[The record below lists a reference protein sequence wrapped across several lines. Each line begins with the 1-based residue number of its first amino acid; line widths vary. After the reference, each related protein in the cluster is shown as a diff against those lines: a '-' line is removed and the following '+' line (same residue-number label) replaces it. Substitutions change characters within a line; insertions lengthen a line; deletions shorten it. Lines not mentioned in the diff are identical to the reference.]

1 MSEVLVQK
9 SESGLLDTIGKFCM
23 DLILGDFEENP
34 SNAAM
39 VVNGL
44 VQLIPIAGQVLAAR
58 DVCGMIFRIS
68 RIGPAK
74 CGKNE
79 WMELAIAAFGCIP
92 EVGALFKTIVK
103 PLWRGSA
110 ALKGSVRG
118 QAFISAMLGKSK
130 GAAIT
135 FIKTFNWAGH
145 TQAAIQQVDQGL
157 TLCDQFLA
165 YLEQEHWWE
174 PAALQGL
181 AHDMRPQ
188 LKGLSGPLRTGLR
201 EGTEALREFL
211 ITLLGEDGY
220 AVAQAAAAAATTS
233 SGGGRGGA
241 AAPASHARTA
251 PATSRA
257 KKSAK
262 PAEEQKKSHDHTA
275 ETNRQNAE
283 PGGGPKTIARRITRA
298 AWAEIG
304 SRYKGLLGEHMAHYH
319 HMKLH
324 APGSWPHGTV
334 KDQHPNAR
342 WTGEKKLVTEQGK
355 EATPTELVPE
365 HLVRINQSGVDGVWA
380 LGNKTYHFV
389 EAKANESAGAMFG
402 QGASD
407 WKELAKEEPPAST
420 EAKPKGKGA
429 KGKSTT
435 PRQPKKLRPP
445 PGMTE
450 RQVALWCMLSQPK
463 KGLQMSRPWAR
474 GSVKLSMWSGNEAN
488 RWVYV
493 YFAISGS
500 SPPRDYTPAAGGP
513 LKKEMAPGMPE
524 HAAASLEVARR
535 AVAGGDLYDL
545 ALHDQHKADHTPSDV
560 FTVEEIDEVA
570 ERYDNQVKA
579 LAAKPPASTPQ
590 TQQPKPQS
598 TPSTSRQRKKK

>member
-9 SESGLLDTIGKFCM
+9 SEGGLLDTIGKFCM

-44 VQLIPIAGQVLAAR
+44 IQLIPIAGQVLAAR

-92 EVGALFKTIVK
+92 EVGALFKSIVK

-188 LKGLSGPLRTGLR
+188 LKGLSGPLHTGLR

-211 ITLLGEDGY
+211 VTLLGEDGY
-220 AVAQAAAAAATTS
+220 AVAQAAAAAASTS
-233 SGGGRGGA
+233 SRGARGGA
-241 AAPASHARTA
+241 TPTSHARAAPATPH
-251 PATSRA
+251 A

-262 PAEEQKKSHDHTA
+262 PAEEQNKQHDPAAT
-275 ETNRQNAE
+275 TRRQNAE
-283 PGGGPKTIARRITRA
+283 AGGGPKTIARRITRA

-324 APGSWPHGTV
+324 APGSWPHGAV
-334 KDQHPNAR
+334 KEQHPNAR

-407 WKELAKEEPPAST
+407 WKELAKEEPPASA
-420 EAKPKGKGA
+420 EAKPKDKGT

-435 PRQPKKLRPP
+435 PRAPKKLRPP

-450 RQVALWCMLSQPK
+450 REVALWCMLSQPK
-463 KGLQMSRPWAR
+463 KGLQMSQQWLRA
-474 GSVKLSMWSGNEAN
+474 SVDEEIWFRNLAH
-488 RWVYV
+488 RWVYA
-493 YFAISGS
+493 YFAIPGS
-500 SPPRDYTPAAGGP
+500 SPPRDYTPVPGGP

-524 HAAASLEVARR
+524 HAATSLEVARR

-545 ALHDQHKADHTPSDV
+545 ALHDQHKTDHTPSDI
-560 FTVEEIDEVA
+560 FTAVEVDAVA
-570 ERYDNQVKA
+570 ERYDRIKPVAVKQS
-579 LAAKPPASTPQ
+579 PSASP
-590 TQQPKPQS
+590 TQQPTQQPR
-598 TPSTSRQRKKK
+598 PSAGRRTGRNRQ